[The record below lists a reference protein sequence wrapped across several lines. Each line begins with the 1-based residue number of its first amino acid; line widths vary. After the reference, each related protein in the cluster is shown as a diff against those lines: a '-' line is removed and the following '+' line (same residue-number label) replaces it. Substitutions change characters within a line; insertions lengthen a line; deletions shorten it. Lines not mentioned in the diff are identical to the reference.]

1 MSAPKLASQTVYIG
15 SDHAGFAL
23 KTEIVAHLQKLSVKV
38 EDCGSYSGES
48 CDYPLSAHKVSRSVL
63 ENNGIGI
70 LVCGSGIGM
79 SMAAN
84 RHAGI
89 RAALCTH
96 EFHARGCRAHNNAN
110 IICLGERVTAPALA
124 CELVDIFLGT
134 PFEGGRH
141 ERRVDMIELAQA

>member
-1 MSAPKLASQTVYIG
+1 MSSQTLTAKTIFIG

-23 KTEIVAHLQKLSVKV
+23 KSDLTAHLAGLGLRV
-38 EDCGSYSGES
+38 EDCGAHSGES
-48 CDYPLSAHKVSRSVL
+48 CDYPVAAHKVCRAVL
-63 ENNGIGI
+63 ANDGIGI

-79 SMAAN
+79 SIAAN
-84 RHAGI
+84 RRRGI

-110 IICLGERVTAPALA
+110 LICLGERVTAPALA
-124 CELVDIFLGT
+124 RELVEIFLKT

-141 ERRVDMIELAQA
+141 ERRVQLIEEA